1 MEEREPRTR
10 RGRAAAFKRRKA
22 GVLRQ
27 IQQVVRLEA
36 LRWQFSYPFLGFQV
50 GLAGTCGSRVNR
62 FLVLVQIELQYQ
74 LVNARRCLPL
84 VSLTMHDR

>member
-27 IQQVVRLEA
+27 IQQVADGGCVRNIITCCMS
-36 LRWQFSYPFLGFQV
+36 RW
-50 GLAGTCGSRVNR
+50 
-62 FLVLVQIELQYQ
+62 LVDINQCI
-74 LVNARRCLPL
+74 AA
-84 VSLTMHDR
+84 